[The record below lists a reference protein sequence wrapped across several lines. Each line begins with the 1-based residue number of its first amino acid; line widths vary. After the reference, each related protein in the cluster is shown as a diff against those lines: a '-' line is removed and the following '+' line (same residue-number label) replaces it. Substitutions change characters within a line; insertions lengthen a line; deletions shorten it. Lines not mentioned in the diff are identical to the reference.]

1 MSKPGRRMSRKQRRL
16 WIVIAC
22 GVGLSTATALM
33 LVAFR
38 SSLSY
43 FLSPREVVAQHPP
56 PGQQFRLGGI
66 VQVGT
71 VDKGQRNGKPYTT
84 FRVTDGQASVP
95 VVYSGVLP
103 GLFRQGQGVVTIG
116 RMTSGDREFVA
127 SMVLAKHGANY
138 MPPAVEKAL
147 KTAGK
152 WNPKYGPPPN
162 AASWDAKSPEQIEA
176 KTNRTGT
183 GSS

>member
-1 MSKPGRRMSRKQRRL
+1 MSRKQRRL

-22 GVGLSTATALM
+22 GIGLSTATALM

-38 SSLSY
+38 SSLAY
-43 FLSPREVVAQHPP
+43 FLSPQQVMAQRPP
-56 PGQQFRLGGI
+56 PGQRFRLGGI

-71 VDKGQRNGKPYTT
+71 VSEGQRDGKPYTS
-84 FRVTDGQASVP
+84 FRVTDGRASVP

-116 RMTSGDREFVA
+116 SMTRGDHEFVA

-138 MPPAVEKAL
+138 MPPAVEQAL
-147 KTAGK
+147 KRAGK

-162 AASWDAKSPEQIEA
+162 AATWDASSPKQIEA
-176 KTNRTGT
+176 KSSRSRT